1 MLKKSYWPGMVV
13 RCHACTVSS
22 ERKTILYDNGTHVA
36 PRICHGK
43 IAVTDARRGAEPHAE
58 REATDRAFMMD
69 IKGHWI

>member
-1 MLKKSYWPGMVV
+1 MPAQYRAKGKRFY
-13 RCHACTVSS
+13 
-22 ERKTILYDNGTHVA
+22 TIMARTRVA

-43 IAVTDARRGAEPHAE
+43 IAVTDARRGAE